1 MNAAEI
7 IKAIKMLSKAD
18 KLMVKMW
25 IEGHFDDLEKLMEL
39 MESE

>member
-1 MNAAEI
+1 MNVAEI

-25 IEGHFDDLEKLMEL
+25 LEGHYDNLEKLVEL

>member
-1 MNAAEI
+1 MNVAEI

-25 IEGHFDDLEKLMEL
+25 LEGHYDNLEKLMEL

>member
-1 MNAAEI
+1 MNVAEI

-25 IEGHFDDLEKLMEL
+25 LEGHYDNLEKLWH
-39 MESE
+39 